1 LCRITIFD
9 GSVEGAGKPRAP
21 NAQRRR
27 FNENSANDSRRLS
40 IGLKPHRHWKHDG
53 KAADIQAKLEA
64 LEERLRT
71 EEAQWEKERSKLEAL
86 LRRARE

>member
-21 NAQRRR
+21 NTQRRR
-27 FNENSANDSRRLS
+27 LNENSANDARRLS
-40 IGLKPHRHWKHDG
+40 ITAHRKHDG

-64 LEERLRT
+64 IEERLRT
-71 EEAQWEKERSKLEAL
+71 EEAQWDKERSKLEAL
-86 LRRARE
+86 LRGLRVGGAL